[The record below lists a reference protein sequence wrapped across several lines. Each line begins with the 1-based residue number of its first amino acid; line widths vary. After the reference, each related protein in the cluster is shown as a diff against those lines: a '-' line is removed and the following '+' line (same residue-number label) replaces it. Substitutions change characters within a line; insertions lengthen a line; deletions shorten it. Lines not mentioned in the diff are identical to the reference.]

1 MQMKPKKLRY
11 SQIAAVIH
19 VSESEV
25 VLVHSDYE
33 SSWNNPCNPNHLKLV
48 STLRG
53 LGLSTNFPYEYQ
65 QVSQHRNRLG
75 QVVVCSRWFGDE
87 REDSEWVNS
96 KYSSQAAKDKAK
108 RSEFLDDL
116 YRQKGLTTDA
126 QVAMEIKDSYNKK
139 EEEDYYD

>member
-33 SSWNNPCNPNHLKLV
+33 SSWNSPANPNHLKLV

-75 QVVVCSRWFGDE
+75 QVVVCSRLFGDE

-96 KYSSQAAKDKAK
+96 KYSSQIGI
-108 RSEFLDDL
+108 RIINSNC
-116 YRQKGLTTDA
+116 
-126 QVAMEIKDSYNKK
+126 DSN
-139 EEEDYYD
+139 